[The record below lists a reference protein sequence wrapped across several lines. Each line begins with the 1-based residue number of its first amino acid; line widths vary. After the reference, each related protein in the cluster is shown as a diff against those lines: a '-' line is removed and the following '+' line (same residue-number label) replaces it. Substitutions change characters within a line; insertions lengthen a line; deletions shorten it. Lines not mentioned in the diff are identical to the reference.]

1 MIYTRTWNPC
11 RLHRRRD
18 RADTLRPLGALRGGG
33 DTGGGSLSD
42 TKGGV
47 LCGGRRAIRWR
58 GRCGSDQ
65 SGSQPRL
72 PHGAAA
78 HAIFSHHR
86 PQELGT
92 LPCRV

>member
-42 TKGGV
+42 TGGEA
-47 LCGGRRAIRWR
+47 LSDTGGGALSDTR
-58 GRCGSDQ
+58 GGALSD
-65 SGSQPRL
+65 
-72 PHGAAA
+72 
-78 HAIFSHHR
+78 
-86 PQELGT
+86 T
-92 LPCRV
+92 